1 MLAMLALLST
11 VVVSTALLSTVV
23 STVVALLLQSKK
35 IAALPLSN
43 AHVIPSA
50 ALVVIA
56 VPIWKWKV
64 ANITLEAQ
72 STQQPHHFHHL
83 SLWVK
88 EL

>member
-1 MLAMLALLST
+1 MVAALST
-11 VVVSTALLSTVV
+11 VVLSTALLCTVVLSTVV
-23 STVVALLLQSKK
+23 PLLQSKK

-72 STQQPHHFHHL
+72 STQPLHQSHRL

>member
-1 MLAMLALLST
+1 MVAALSTVVLSTALLCTVVLST
-11 VVVSTALLSTVV
+11 VVVP
-23 STVVALLLQSKK
+23 LLQSKK